1 MALPHEATHRA
12 HCQVSRR
19 AFQALTRLPLQSLG
33 EKLMEQHD
41 QLNQADHSM
50 THAAKATGADVW
62 INQRTGEIIEA
73 QTLTKEIKGDVDIGF
88 EKLWIGHILE
98 VIEETGNAKIQVLFW
113 LLRNKDQ
120 NNMVRATINDIA
132 KKTGAGRATVARL
145 MAALRQA
152 DVIRLE
158 YGGRWLINP
167 AIIFKGTHG
176 RRMNVLIRYQS
187 MEQQE
192 LPLDNT
198 PQPAQFKQAA

>member
-1 MALPHEATHRA
+1 MD
-12 HCQVSRR
+12 Q
-19 AFQALTRLPLQSLG
+19 
-33 EKLMEQHD
+33 QHD
-41 QLNQADHSM
+41 TTADQAQQPM

-73 QTLTKEIKGDVDIGF
+73 QTLTKEVRGDVDIGF

-120 NNMVRATINDIA
+120 NNMVKATLDTIA
-132 KKTGAGRATVARL
+132 EKTGVSRRTVARL
-145 MAALRQA
+145 MVALRQA

-158 YGGRWLINP
+158 FGGRWLLNP
-167 AIIFKGTHG
+167 AVIFKGSHG

-198 PQPAQFKQAA
+198 AELQQQLKHAA